1 AAHTALDLPERGA
14 VEAGLTD
21 GRLRLHVRVLER
33 EETWAPRYVGDELA
47 ATHLA
52 AQQHRENA
60 ELWAA
65 RAAVTDDPT
74 EAQTLRTEAE
84 RARAEADVLAERAAQ
99 LEVADQARAAWYAA
113 TAATRDA
120 AERARAELKARG
132 VDLDNPGDQ
141 VTAEEWLAAH
151 RAEQLAEDPH
161 REVRDE
167 TELTDETD
175 GTVGERPV
183 ALVAETDVP
192 DVRDTTIPDVTE
204 HEDTTQHR
212 EVLTADET
220 AAAVARAQTALA
232 EIAAREQADTA
243 REAEHAAQA
252 ARSQELTRWAEQD
265 RAAEAEQTAVAE
277 TDDAFVL
284 DR

>member
-1 AAHTALDLPERGA
+1 
-14 VEAGLTD
+14 
-21 GRLRLHVRVLER
+21 
-33 EETWAPRYVGDELA
+33 VGDELA
-47 ATHLA
+47 ATHRT
-52 AQQHRENA
+52 AQQHRDNA
-60 ELWAA
+60 EVWAA
-65 RAAVTDDPT
+65 RAKVADDPT

-84 RARAEADVLAERAAQ
+84 RARTEADVLAERAAQ

-167 TELTDETD
+167 TELVDETD

-183 ALVAETDVP
+183 ALVVETDVP

-204 HEDTTQHR
+204 HEDTAQHR
-212 EVLTADET
+212 EVPTVDET

-265 RAAEAEQTAVAE
+265 RAGEAEQTAVAE
-277 TDDAFVL
+277 ADDAFVL
-284 DR
+284 GR